1 MLIRLCGGQAF
12 RRRQFPR
19 STLFSTRTTSTST
32 STLTARATKEEEDDE
47 WVIRDGVFVRST
59 SSAAPSSTGSTGSTG
74 SSNSSSSSAPSS
86 TLSGST
92 ASVIV
97 PASAPSQP
105 PPSES
110 ASPAATLPDPPPVQQ
125 QQQQNPDTTNA
136 VRADRWAQLMRT
148 LSKDQTTSSQTNYN
162 HHHHHQH
169 PRHPSNYNHSSPLVK
184 PGVLSPSSTQNQPPS
199 RTSETESITFPT
211 SSLLQSH
218 LSLNHVPNSHW
229 STTLDRFYH
238 SWSSNEQTSAENQ
251 SDNSISAFFKN
262 TPNPSINQLIT
273 FAAPYLCPKQPT
285 SPSTPSSQS
294 KSNATHSHVSQSPLH
309 GIKPALVY
317 QLYSTVSSKSPSLL
331 NALTQSHWDSLAQ
344 HTLLAFLPTDPST
357 CPTIPQFLPPMLT
370 SCSTRIIT
378 DMKLRNVPFTATT
391 FAALYKSHIG
401 DPRKAIA
408 IHEIARAQMD
418 AKSCLVPVIS
428 DESIQTLI
436 GVLLYG
442 GNAIRS
448 PEVHIQR
455 SGPILAYRTTSSGTK
470 PTLVDIASVME
481 DLWQDLETYEIRASR
496 ATLLAFVEAFG
507 SFKEK
512 NWVEQ
517 VHRRMT
523 LGGGKTKRGAE
534 FTIDVYRALMVA
546 HEQCENY
553 GAVVRL
559 FDALEASDETIQLLL
574 DSLVKIAPPSRI
586 TTPYLTSVNEF
597 ISQALDLSS
606 QSHRPITIAS
616 YVSLITSACKL
627 SSLPLAY
634 TSYNDM
640 KAAILLRNAHTTALE
655 TFTSRTAVA
664 SILETESANPTT
676 SSFETAVSFFRA
688 EVLTLSRVSHHWR
701 RISAGFQTA
710 QTAKLT
716 NLQRDLS
723 SQFSQT
729 SKKAQRL
736 VSDISALESK
746 IAAGV
751 PVRVGLNGPFAV
763 CYKALDAGFR
773 KGLELRISEQG
784 IEEGIGSGIDRGSEL
799 MMLAN
804 KLEELEAEER
814 ELVRMACEMDDGGV
828 MKVSFDIDIK

>member
-1 MLIRLCGGQAF
+1 
-12 RRRQFPR
+12 
-19 STLFSTRTTSTST
+19 
-32 STLTARATKEEEDDE
+32 
-47 WVIRDGVFVRST
+47 
-59 SSAAPSSTGSTGSTG
+59 
-74 SSNSSSSSAPSS
+74 
-86 TLSGST
+86 
-92 ASVIV
+92 
-97 PASAPSQP
+97 
-105 PPSES
+105 
-110 ASPAATLPDPPPVQQ
+110 
-125 QQQQNPDTTNA
+125 
-136 VRADRWAQLMRT
+136 
-148 LSKDQTTSSQTNYN
+148 
-162 HHHHHQH
+162 
-169 PRHPSNYNHSSPLVK
+169 
-184 PGVLSPSSTQNQPPS
+184 
-199 RTSETESITFPT
+199 
-211 SSLLQSH
+211 
-218 LSLNHVPNSHW
+218 
-229 STTLDRFYH
+229 
-238 SWSSNEQTSAENQ
+238 
-251 SDNSISAFFKN
+251 
-262 TPNPSINQLIT
+262 
-273 FAAPYLCPKQPT
+273 
-285 SPSTPSSQS
+285 
-294 KSNATHSHVSQSPLH
+294 
-309 GIKPALVY
+309 
-317 QLYSTVSSKSPSLL
+317 
-331 NALTQSHWDSLAQ
+331 
-344 HTLLAFLPTDPST
+344 
-357 CPTIPQFLPPMLT
+357 
-370 SCSTRIIT
+370 
-378 DMKLRNVPFTATT
+378 
-391 FAALYKSHIG
+391 
-401 DPRKAIA
+401 
-408 IHEIARAQMD
+408 
-418 AKSCLVPVIS
+418 
-428 DESIQTLI
+428 
-436 GVLLYG
+436 
-442 GNAIRS
+442 
-448 PEVHIQR
+448 
-455 SGPILAYRTTSSGTK
+455 
-470 PTLVDIASVME
+470 
-481 DLWQDLETYEIRASR
+481 
-496 ATLLAFVEAFG
+496 
-507 SFKEK
+507 
-512 NWVEQ
+512 
-517 VHRRMT
+517 MT

-559 FDALEASDETIQLLL
+559 FDALEASGLLIDVSLLNTNLRCLAALNQFETLLHTFPRVTEHQKIHPTDETIQLLL

-597 ISQALDLSS
+597 ITQALDLSS

-664 SILETESANPTT
+664 SILETESSNPTT

-710 QTAKLT
+710 QTTKLT
-716 NLQRDLS
+716 NLQRDLT

-729 SKKAQRL
+729 SKKAQKL